1 MKLQGFDV
9 SLEQLTEN
17 HPPGYC
23 QQVAEI
29 HIERILHGVLPLL
42 GIQLLS
48 RIYSEL
54 SRLPQAGVWVALH
67 DYQVIGFIAGCSD
80 TRKTFRRLLFR
91 LQWPIAVFI
100 VESLF
105 RHNLIK
111 FVKIVLYPLIS
122 GSVKEHSFKECKS
135 VKPEILSIAVSRD
148 HQSNGLGQ
156 HLVFAFEE
164 MLQDW
169 QCKGMYRVAS
179 NISGASSNNFYLR
192 NGFSPCHNVKL
203 NDSWLKVYLK
213 KIPERNSPAGP
224 DTEYLKP

>member
-17 HPPGYC
+17 HPPDYS

-42 GIQLLS
+42 GVRLLS
-48 RIYSEL
+48 RIYLEL
-54 SRLPQAGVWVALH
+54 SRLPQAGVWVALYDH
-67 DYQVIGFIAGCSD
+67 QVIGFIAGCSD

-91 LQWPIAVFI
+91 LQWPIARFVIAF
-100 VESLF
+100 LF
-105 RHNLIK
+105 RQNLIK
-111 FVKIVLYPLIS
+111 FLKIVLYPLIS
-122 GSVKEHSFKECKS
+122 GSVKEHSFEECKG

-164 MLQDW
+164 TLRTW

-179 NISGASSNNFYLR
+179 NISKVSSNNFYLR
-192 NGFSPCHNVKL
+192 NGFSPCHKVKL
-203 NDSWLKVYLK
+203 NDSLLQVYLK
-213 KIPERNSPAGP
+213 KIPEAISPSAPGA
-224 DTEYLKP
+224 EYLQP